1 MNEAAALTSGALPA
15 YSPPPPSP
23 PPLRCSIVRCPTNFK
38 GHLCRDESRLSSAQ
52 FSRSFSPERN
62 ARGDRA
68 RGGWNEGGRSHPREQ
83 QPADWPFYRA
93 DRSRLYE
100 ESHNGNL
107 RSSLPSPQP
116 HRPLTPRDLF
126 SFASASLLLL
136 SFFTSQH
143 VLCVSS

>member
-1 MNEAAALTSGALPA
+1 MEPFPRTLLLLLLLLLHFVARSCVVPRILRDTFVGTRAA
-15 YSPPPPSP
+15 SPQHSFPG
-23 PPLRCSIVRCPTNFK
+23 R
-38 GHLCRDESRLSSAQ
+38 SR
-52 FSRSFSPERN
+52 P
-62 ARGDRA
+62 RGTREETGQE
-68 RGGWNEGGRSHPREQ
+68 GGWNEGGRSHPREQ